1 MITLDE
7 ILIQLY
13 EKLKQVNIEIYNDEL
28 PPDYFDSEKND
39 YGVYYLVPNIEDG
52 EYKEIIPF
60 EIHIRF
66 KDTQREKAIYEVSL
80 FKNLDNQW
88 WSLNDTDLWIQEG
101 NPKILFPNDGT
112 GVNHIIMNFRLNTN
126 YTN

>member
-1 MITLDE
+1 MISLDE
-7 ILIQLY
+7 ILSELY
-13 EKLKQVNIEIYNDEL
+13 KKLQEVDPNITNNEL
-28 PPDYFDSEKND
+28 PPDYFDSEIND

-66 KDTQREKAIYEVSL
+66 KDYQREKAVLETSKYKE
-80 FKNLDNQW
+80 LDNIW
-88 WSLNDTDLWIQEG
+88 WSLNDSDLWIQEG